1 MRCLVRDNAME
12 MVIGFLTPFCWMRI
26 CTVLPIERTKIT
38 RIQTGLF
45 CSQVGGPSRSHT
57 GRGRGG
63 GRGLATIPVREGR
76 LPPADFFFFFLLAMG
91 IPPERGVAACC

>member
-1 MRCLVRDNAME
+1 MRCLVRDNAIE
-12 MVIGFLTPFCWMRI
+12 MVIGFFTPFCWMRI

-38 RIQTGLF
+38 RIHTGLF

-63 GRGLATIPVREGR
+63 GRLRAALEALGR
-76 LPPADFFFFFLLAMG
+76 LPPGDFFFFLIAKGHLLSAAF
-91 IPPERGVAACC
+91 AACC